1 MTRARDH
8 RMLAVVLPFFL
19 FLAAGCG
26 DEEVVEVVREPAI
39 RVTVTASADSVD
51 QGGRVSVFARA
62 TAENPGTFEY
72 AWRATGGAF
81 VDAAAEST
89 VWIAPDDPNLYTISC
104 VVTDGADA
112 GIGTD
117 RVFVGTYV
125 PADSPFYLGAGTC
138 AVCHAGGSGGDQHT
152 SWSGTAHAHAIES
165 LEAIGMNHNAYCLKC
180 HTVGSYGLFADA
192 SLDNGGHDETAVE
205 RLEGVQCENCH
216 GPASNHTGGGEGQN
230 VAVTISDTT
239 CGQCHSDE
247 HHPTWDEWQ
256 ESAHARIEEYPA
268 LRGSCAHCHNGLYAH
283 KYLDDPAAYVA
294 PTSNPTEARPHT
306 CAVCHDPHGNDNPGQ
321 LRDASATDIA
331 LPNSPLIPSAGAGRL
346 CMACHN
352 GRRTGTQ
359 VQGQIDNGTAN
370 FGPHHSNQG
379 DMLAGVNGYEG
390 VAPGFAFASS
400 KHILVQDACVTCH
413 VNRVEESLP
422 YFTGHTF
429 EPTTSA
435 CSPCHGAISD
445 FSEVLAKDDFDGD
458 GAIEG
463 VQGEIQGLL
472 DTLAWSIV
480 DASTSQASREAL
492 AAAAGDHDAFA
503 GLLGNATITT
513 ADQRKAGYN
522 WAFVDYDGSK
532 GVHNT
537 TYSIQLLQRSILFLD
552 TGKLGKAR
560 LLIE

>member
-1 MTRARDH
+1 
-8 RMLAVVLPFFL
+8 
-19 FLAAGCG
+19 
-26 DEEVVEVVREPAI
+26 
-39 RVTVTASADSVD
+39 
-51 QGGRVSVFARA
+51 
-62 TAENPGTFEY
+62 
-72 AWRATGGAF
+72 
-81 VDAAAEST
+81 
-89 VWIAPDDPNLYTISC
+89 
-104 VVTDGADA
+104 
-112 GIGTD
+112 
-117 RVFVGTYV
+117 
-125 PADSPFYLGAGTC
+125 
-138 AVCHAGGSGGDQHT
+138 
-152 SWSGTAHAHAIES
+152 
-165 LEAIGMNHNAYCLKC
+165 
-180 HTVGSYGLFADA
+180 
-192 SLDNGGHDETAVE
+192 
-205 RLEGVQCENCH
+205 
-216 GPASNHTGGGEGQN
+216 
-230 VAVTISDTT
+230 
-239 CGQCHSDE
+239 
-247 HHPTWDEWQ
+247 
-256 ESAHARIEEYPA
+256 
-268 LRGSCAHCHNGLYAH
+268 
-283 KYLDDPAAYVA
+283 
-294 PTSNPTEARPHT
+294 
-306 CAVCHDPHGNDNPGQ
+306 
-321 LRDASATDIA
+321 
-331 LPNSPLIPSAGAGRL
+331 
-346 CMACHN
+346 
-352 GRRTGTQ
+352 
-359 VQGQIDNGTAN
+359 
-370 FGPHHSNQG
+370 
-379 DMLAGVNGYEG
+379 MLAGVNGYEG